1 MIIGTNSDEGR
12 LNGTQRVANYA
23 MNGAP
28 VWQYF
33 FDYVPDWRRPDQPNG
48 ALSREAAQRIK
59 HFHVWCTDRVGS
71 HSVPLRDYYRMDLDG
86 LVADYYRPR
95 VAAYIDEEYGHEQWI
110 LTDLTE
116 AGFDAAAARDALPAV
131 ETELMV
137 SYAYDTVHRRNPVG
151 FFGMVHVLEGT
162 SAAIA
167 TRAAEIIAARLD
179 LPRRAFKYL
188 LSHGT
193 LDQQHV
199 GHFDGLI
206 DRLDDAADRAAVL
219 HAARMFYRLYG
230 DVFRALPRAD
240 VIASTDTRNAA

>member
-1 MIIGTNSDEGR
+1 MTLSAELRAATAAEREQLLSAPIIADCLAG
-12 LNGTQRVANYA
+12 
-23 MNGAP
+23 
-28 VWQYF
+28 
-33 FDYVPDWRRPDQPNG
+33 
-48 ALSREAAQRIK
+48 
-59 HFHVWCTDRVGS
+59 RVGRDS
-71 HSVPLRDYYRMDLDG
+71 YRGFLTEAYHHVKHTVPLLMACGARLPERLEWLRRG
-86 LVADYYRPR
+86 VAE
-95 VAAYIDEEYGHEQWI
+95 YIDEEYGHEQWI
-110 LTDLTE
+110 LADLTE
-116 AGFDAAAARDALPAV
+116 AGFDAAAARDAVPAAA
-131 ETELMV
+131 TELMV
-137 SYAYDTVHRRNPVG
+137 SYAYDTVQRRNPVG
-151 FFGMVHVLEGT
+151 FFGMVLVLEGT

-193 LDQQHV
+193 LDQLHV

-240 VIASTDTRNAA
+240 VVASADARVAA